1 MKKKILVII
10 FAILCVIGAV
20 CAIYFPNSDA
30 IDTAQNAVIEEI
42 EEIEEESTDVI
53 VSDEAQEIV
62 EETIE
67 ATANGDDLSTV
78 ETIESSEDEEE
89 TIEEEATEE
98 DGTVEQENIAWERRY
113 YRRWTIFIRY
123 IFRLDI
129 L

>member
-1 MKKKILVII
+1 MKKKILIAI
-10 FAILCVIGAV
+10 FVVLCLVGAV
-20 CAIYFPNSDA
+20 CAIYFPNSN
-30 IDTAQNAVIEEI
+30 INNTIGEAQNAVIEEI
-42 EEIEEESTDVI
+42 ENVEEESTDVI

-98 DGTVEQENIAWERRY
+98 DGTVEQENIAWER
-113 YRRWTIFIRY
+113 
-123 IFRLDI
+123 
-129 L
+129 